1 MASSTATRRLAAP
14 PEPSTPD
21 QLAASILT
29 LLAAIERHPAG
40 APAALAFRS
49 ALTRKGREI
58 AAAGGS
64 EALADMLARIRAAD
78 PDWAEAREAVIT
90 AAWADLTPGSTS
102 V

>member
-1 MASSTATRRLAAP
+1 MASSTARRLAAP
-14 PEPSTPD
+14 PGPSTPD

-58 AAAGGS
+58 AAAGGT

-78 PDWAEAREAVIT
+78 PARAEAREAVIT
-90 AAWADLTPGSTS
+90 AAWAGLLHGRGEA
-102 V
+102 